1 MEKGGG
7 EVEKRRKNRWAGA
20 LIIMSIKQYRPITPG
35 RRFYTVSDFS
45 EITRKE
51 PYKSLTAPIRKTG
64 GRNNQ
69 GRITAKYRGG
79 GEKRRYRIID
89 FLRDKVS
96 ILAKVVSIEYDPN
109 RSARIALICYRD
121 GEYRYILCPEGL
133 KVGDKVVSGN
143 NLPIRLGNAM
153 PLSDIPVGVEI
164 HNLQLYPEGHSF
176 VVRAAGTAAQIL
188 AKEEKWAV
196 VKLPSGEIRKFD
208 LRCWATVG
216 RVSNLEHKDISIG
229 KAGRKRHM
237 GRRPRT
243 RAVAMNPVD
252 HPMGGG
258 EGKSSGGRHPCSE
271 KGMIAKGYKTRN
283 PKKKSSRLIIR
294 RRA

>member
-1 MEKGGG
+1 
-7 EVEKRRKNRWAGA
+7 
-20 LIIMSIKQYRPITPG
+20 MSIKQYRPITPG

-45 EITRKE
+45 EITREE
-51 PYKSLTAPIRKTG
+51 PYKPLTVPKRKTG

-79 GEKRRYRIID
+79 GEKRKYRIID
-89 FLRDKVS
+89 FLRNKLG
-96 ILAKVVSIEYDPN
+96 IPAKVISIEYDPN
-109 RSARIALICYRD
+109 RSARIALLCYRD

-133 KVGDKVVSGN
+133 KVGEEVVSGN
-143 NLPIRLGNAM
+143 NLPIRAGNAM
-153 PLSDIPVGVEI
+153 PLADIPVGVEI

-208 LRCWATVG
+208 LRCWATIG
-216 RVSNLEHKDISIG
+216 RLSNPEHKDISIG

-283 PKKKSSRLIIR
+283 PKKKSSKLIIR